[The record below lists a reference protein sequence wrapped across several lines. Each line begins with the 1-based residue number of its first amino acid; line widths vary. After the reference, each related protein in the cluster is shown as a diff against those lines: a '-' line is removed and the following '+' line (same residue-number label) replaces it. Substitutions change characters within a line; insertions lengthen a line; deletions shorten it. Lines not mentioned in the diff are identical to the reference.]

1 MASASLLTQLFYT
14 EVQPKLFP
22 AEDFLSR
29 AVNDDAYVNY
39 DQVNLAHAGSL
50 PNAVI
55 DRVVLPANVSSR
67 TDVATSYNLEE
78 ITTDPTRLGYSEEL
92 IVNYNKRSSILDQH
106 SEAIMATAGDRSL
119 WRWAA
124 GAGTFGGTNI
134 HVLKSTGKT
143 DGVAAA
149 ARAPQGPS
157 QTGTRLPFGKD
168 DFVRAR
174 QIFFGDNVIKGNVD
188 LSGVAVLTAQ
198 QYGDLIGL
206 PNVAEAQK
214 YGRATFPSGI
224 VDRVLGFDIY
234 VRSNVL
240 VYDNSDALKVQPTAA
255 GYAAAATDQDAA
267 LFFHPKFVRRA
278 VGAIIP
284 FVRMKDPLYYGDIFD
299 MLVRFGAAPVRNDN
313 KGIVVMME
321 DNG

>member
-22 AEDFLSR
+22 VEDFLSR
-29 AVNDDAYVNY
+29 AVNDDEYVNY
-39 DQVNLAHAGSL
+39 DQVNLAHAGSI

-55 DRVVLPANVSSR
+55 DRVVLPASVSNR

-106 SEAIMATAGDRSL
+106 AESIMATAGDRSL

-124 GAGTFGGTNI
+124 SASGARVI
-134 HVLKSTGKT
+134 KSTGKT
-143 DGVAAA
+143 DGGAAA
-149 ARAPQGPS
+149 TRTATGPS
-157 QTGTRLPFGKD
+157 QTGTRNQFGKD
-168 DFVRAR
+168 DLVKIR
-174 QIFFGDNVIKGNVD
+174 QMFFADNVIKGNVD

-214 YGRATFPSGI
+214 YGRATFPSGV
-224 VDRVLGFDIY
+224 VDRILGFDIY

-240 VYDNSDALKVQPTAA
+240 VYDNSDALKIQPTAA

-278 VGAIIP
+278 VGAIKP
-284 FVRMKDPLYYGDIFD
+284 FVRLNDPLYYGDIMD
-299 MLVRFGAAPVRNDN
+299 MLVRFGAAAVRNDN

>member
-1 MASASLLTQLFYT
+1 MASASLLKQYFYT
-14 EVQPKLFP
+14 EIQPKLF
-22 AEDFLSR
+22 AVNDFMSR

-50 PNAVI
+50 PLATI
-55 DRVVLPANVSSR
+55 DRVVLPASVSPR

-78 ITTDPTRLGYSEEL
+78 ITTDPTKLGYSEEL
-92 IVNYNKRSSILDQH
+92 IVNYNKRQSILNQH
-106 SEAIMATAGDRSL
+106 SDSIMTTAGDRAL

-124 GAGTFGGTNI
+124 GASGARVI
-134 HVLKSTGKT
+134 KSTGVT
-143 DGVAAA
+143 DGGTAQTRTAT
-149 ARAPQGPS
+149 GPS
-157 QTGTRLPFGKD
+157 QTGTRNKFGKAD
-168 DFVRAR
+168 LVKIR
-174 QIFFGDNVIKGNVD
+174 QMFFQDNVIKGNVD
-188 LSGVAVLTAQ
+188 LSGIAVLTAQ
-198 QYGDLIGL
+198 QYGDLIDL

-214 YGRATFPSGI
+214 YGRATFPSGV

-240 VYDNSDALKVQPTAA
+240 VYDNSDALKIQPTAT

-267 LFFHPKFVRRA
+267 LFFHPSMVRRA

-284 FVRMKDPLYYGDIFD
+284 FVRLNDPLYYADIFD
-299 MLVRFGAAPVRNDN
+299 MLVRFGASPVRNDN
-313 KGIVVMME
+313 KGIVVMLE

>member
-1 MASASLLTQLFYT
+1 MASASLLTQYFYT
-14 EVQPKLFP
+14 EIQPKLFSNN
-22 AEDFLSR
+22 DFLSR
-29 AVNDDAYVNY
+29 AINDDAYVNF
-39 DQVNLAHAGSL
+39 DQVNLAHAGTL

-55 DRVVLPANVSSR
+55 DRTVLPANVSSR

-92 IVNYNKRSSILDQH
+92 VVNYNKRQSILDQH
-106 SEAIMATAGDRSL
+106 AESIMQTASDRAL

-124 GAGTFGGTNI
+124 GASGAR
-134 HVLKSTGKT
+134 VVKSTGKT
-143 DGVAAA
+143 DGGTAVTRTAS
-149 ARAPQGPS
+149 GPS
-157 QTGTRLPFGKD
+157 QTGTRNAFGKD
-168 DFVRAR
+168 DLVKIR
-174 QIFFGDNVIKGNVD
+174 QMFFADNVIKGNVD
-188 LSGVAVLTAQ
+188 LSGIAVLTAQ

-214 YGRATFPSGI
+214 YGRATFPSGV

-234 VRSNVL
+234 VRDRVL
-240 VYDNSDALKVQPTAA
+240 VYDNSDALKVQPGTT

-267 LFFHPKFVRRA
+267 LFFHPRFVRRA
-278 VGAIIP
+278 VGAIQP
-284 FVRMKDPLYYGDIFD
+284 FVRLKDPIYYGDIFD